1 MLTIILTILDYK
13 KLSFLFTIFNLL
25 VVEASFS
32 KIRDMF
38 INMNAL

>member
-25 VVEASFS
+25 AVEASFS